1 MSLRGLHRTSAV
13 VLGAFA
19 IMHLANHLMSL
30 HSVET
35 HIAFMEAA
43 RTIYRQP
50 AIEFALFVSVI
61 IQGVSGLRMVVR
73 GWGTRQGAAAW
84 VQAVSGAYLAGFLL
98 IHVSAI
104 VFGRVALHLDTNFY
118 FAAAGFFVP
127 PYELFFMPYYFLAVV
142 ALFTHVGCA
151 AYWWQGE
158 RSPRLRRMSLSVM
171 VTAGCIAGVAIVL
184 SLAGHLQPITV
195 PASYLATFRR

>member
-35 HIAFMEAA
+35 HIAFMEVA

-50 AIEFALFVSVI
+50 AIEFALFVCVI
-61 IQGVSGLRMVVR
+61 IQCVSGLRMLVR
-73 GWGTRQGAAAW
+73 GWSNRQGAAAW
-84 VQAVSGAYLAGFLL
+84 IQAVSGAYLATFLL
-98 IHVSAI
+98 LHVTAI
-104 VFGRVALHLDTNFY
+104 VLGRVALHLDTNFY

-127 PYELFFMPYYFLAVV
+127 PYQLFFIPYYFLAVV
-142 ALFTHVGCA
+142 SLFTHVGCA
-151 AYWWQGE
+151 CYWWQGG

-171 VTAGCIAGVAIVL
+171 ITAGCIAGGAIVL
-184 SLAGHLQPITV
+184 SLAGHLQPVTV
-195 PASYLATFRR
+195 PASYLATFKT